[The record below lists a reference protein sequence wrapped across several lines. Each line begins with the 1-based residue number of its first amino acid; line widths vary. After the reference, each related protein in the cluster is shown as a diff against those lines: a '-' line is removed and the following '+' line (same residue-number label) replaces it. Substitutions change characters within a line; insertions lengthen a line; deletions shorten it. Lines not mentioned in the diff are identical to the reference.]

1 MAVGEVDPPRD
12 AVKVGFG
19 DDLYELFNASLRV
32 DVLDVGLVLG
42 ERFNNLRTRYSEFF
56 VLKAFNLMII
66 VFRVHATNLTK
77 DDK

>member
-42 ERFNNLRTRYSEFF
+42 ERFNNVRSY
-56 VLKAFNLMII
+56 K
-66 VFRVHATNLTK
+66 
-77 DDK
+77 

>member
-19 DDLYELFNASLRV
+19 DDLYELLNASLRV

-42 ERFNNLRTRYSEFF
+42 ERFNNVQRYSSTRSLCFMQIF
-56 VLKAFNLMII
+56 PQVPRAC
-66 VFRVHATNLTK
+66 
-77 DDK
+77 